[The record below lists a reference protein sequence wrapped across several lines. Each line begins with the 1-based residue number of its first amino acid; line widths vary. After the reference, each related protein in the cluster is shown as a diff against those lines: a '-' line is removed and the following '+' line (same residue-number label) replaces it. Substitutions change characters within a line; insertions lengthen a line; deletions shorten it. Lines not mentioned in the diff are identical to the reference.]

1 MLKRGKLWLD
11 KQRKINRRLYKL
23 LVKLLKS
30 YSCLYCSQ
38 RCDLL
43 CNGIANDL
51 GGGGQENCRINE
63 LLNQIK
69 KREAECDSAERD
81 DALDNAPI

>member
-11 KQRKINRRLYKL
+11 KQRKINRRLYRL

-30 YSCLYCSQ
+30 YSCLYCTQ
-38 RCDLL
+38 RCDLF
-43 CNGIANDL
+43 CSGIANDL
-51 GGGGQENCRINE
+51 SGSGRGNCRVNE
-63 LLNQIK
+63 LLSQIK

-81 DALDNAPI
+81 DALDNGPT